1 MCGPTAGIPS
11 GFAGRMLKWY
21 KVVNERAGHD
31 DLMDLGGKVERALND
46 HDVEEKSKEERHETL
61 GSRGTITRMSTSSP
75 SN

>member
-1 MCGPTAGIPS
+1 
-11 GFAGRMLKWY
+11 MLKWY

-61 GSRGTITRMSTSSP
+61 GRVQRHDHANVNIIA
-75 SN
+75 